1 LADCCGKTTLSSPQ
15 AIAAIT
21 LPDLQRAS
29 LSINPKVHRPIDLS
43 HYLIMVHGNF
53 RYQAFKMAR
62 SNLIFDS
69 HEILIYSQ
77 NSRMMGLYHVVQ
89 LFFEPYT

>member
-1 LADCCGKTTLSSPQ
+1 
-15 AIAAIT
+15 
-21 LPDLQRAS
+21 
-29 LSINPKVHRPIDLS
+29 
-43 HYLIMVHGNF
+43 MVHGNF